1 MDPDLSQEETP
12 IFKRCGRRASYQM
25 GVTPT
30 GALHKERPVQG
41 SSTLRGRGRGE
52 GRSLG
57 VGSGVGSQA
66 LIYGT
71 YTRCGCGGD

>member
-1 MDPDLSQEETP
+1 
-12 IFKRCGRRASYQM
+12 M